1 MPVLN
6 ICVHTGEHPAAAVLA
21 VALNRSRL
29 SDNAACRMAV
39 AVTCCL
45 DRRRRVTVGGGVS
58 DTESSSRRKTGCVA
72 TGPVTETQFYRNAV
86 GGDVEDHPT
95 IMDRTRGGQWF
106 PPGRLLGWLR
116 RVRSAR
122 RRQG

>member
-45 DRRRRVTVGGGVS
+45 ADEGG
-58 DTESSSRRKTGCVA
+58 
-72 TGPVTETQFYRNAV
+72 
-86 GGDVEDHPT
+86 
-95 IMDRTRGGQWF
+95 
-106 PPGRLLGWLR
+106 
-116 RVRSAR
+116 
-122 RRQG
+122 

>member
-1 MPVLN
+1 MSVLN
-6 ICVHTGEHPAAAVLA
+6 IRVHAGKHPAAAVLV

-29 SDNAACRMAV
+29 SDNTACRMAV
-39 AVTCCL
+39 SVTWCL

-72 TGPVTETQFYRNAV
+72 TGPVTETRFYRNAV

-95 IMDRTRGGQWF
+95 IRDRTRGGRWF
-106 PPGRLLGWLR
+106 TPGRLPG
-116 RVRSAR
+116 
-122 RRQG
+122 

>member
-29 SDNAACRMAV
+29 SDNAAYRMAV

-45 DRRRRVTVGGGVS
+45 DRGRVTVGGGVS

-95 IMDRTRGGQWF
+95 IMDRTRGGRRFRRGWL
-106 PPGRLLGWLR
+106 PGWLR
-116 RVRSAR
+116 RVR
-122 RRQG
+122 